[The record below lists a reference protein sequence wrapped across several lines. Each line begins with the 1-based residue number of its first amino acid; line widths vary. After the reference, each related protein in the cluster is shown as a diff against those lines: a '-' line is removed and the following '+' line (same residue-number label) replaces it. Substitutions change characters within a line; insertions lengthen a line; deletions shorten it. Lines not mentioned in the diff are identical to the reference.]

1 MTHSKDSKRRFSAFR
16 SAAEEAA
23 AKRQT
28 QNRDNE
34 GGHMSSMAG
43 RVVGTPGSS
52 MPYKAI
58 LSLEGGKSTEHAF
71 ATMRE
76 AEAFIRR
83 NTPPPPTRSTTYDH
97 GEAADQKWDIG
108 GHN

>member
-1 MTHSKDSKRRFSAFR
+1 MTRSKDSKRRFSAFR

-23 AKRQT
+23 TKRQT
-28 QNRDNE
+28 QTWYNE
-34 GGHMSSMAG
+34 GGHMSSVAG
-43 RVVGTPGSS
+43 RVVGTPGSG

-58 LSLEGGKSTEHAF
+58 LSLEGGETTEHAF

-83 NTPPPPTRSTTYDH
+83 NTPPPPIRSTTYDH
-97 GEAADQKWDIG
+97 GTAADQKWDIG
-108 GHN
+108 HD